1 MDGLVERGEGDCRT
15 ILLVEDDEAVRQV
28 TGVLL
33 GGLGY
38 RVLEAAQAPA
48 ALALLEAEQSVDL
61 LLTDI
66 AMPGGMSGLE
76 LAAIAVRRHPALR
89 VIVTSGDAAAVAAV
103 PSHAAAVL
111 QKPYRFETLTR
122 ALDAAL
128 L

>member
-1 MDGLVERGEGDCRT
+1 MNGPATKNGGDSRT

-28 TGVLL
+28 TGILL

-38 RVLEAAQAPA
+38 RVLEAAQALA
-48 ALALLEAEQSVDL
+48 ALALLDSERAIDL

-76 LAAIAVRRHPALR
+76 LAAIAVRRRPALR
-89 VIVTSGDAAAVAAV
+89 VVLTSGDAAAA
-103 PSHAAAVL
+103 PGHAGAVL
-111 QKPYRFETLTR
+111 EKPYRFETLTR

-128 L
+128 S

>member
-1 MDGLVERGEGDCRT
+1 VKPDGRT
-15 ILLVEDDEAVRQV
+15 ILLVEDDEAVREV

-48 ALALLEAEQSVDL
+48 ALALLEAERAVDL

-66 AMPGGMSGLE
+66 VMPGGMSGLE
-76 LAAIAVRRHPALR
+76 LAAVAVQRHPALR
-89 VIVTSGDAAAVAAV
+89 VIVTSGDAAAVDALPGCAG
-103 PSHAAAVL
+103 AVL

-122 ALDAAL
+122 ALDAVL

>member
-1 MDGLVERGEGDCRT
+1 MNGPATQSDGDNRT
-15 ILLVEDDEAVRQV
+15 ILLVEDDAAVREV

-38 RVLEAAQAPA
+38 RVLEAAQALA
-48 ALALLEAEQSVDL
+48 ALALLESERAIDL

-66 AMPGGMSGLE
+66 AMPGMSGLE

-89 VIVTSGDAAAVAAV
+89 VVLTSGDAAA
-103 PSHAAAVL
+103 AAAAPGHARAVL
-111 QKPYRFETLTR
+111 EKPYRFETLTR

-128 L
+128 S